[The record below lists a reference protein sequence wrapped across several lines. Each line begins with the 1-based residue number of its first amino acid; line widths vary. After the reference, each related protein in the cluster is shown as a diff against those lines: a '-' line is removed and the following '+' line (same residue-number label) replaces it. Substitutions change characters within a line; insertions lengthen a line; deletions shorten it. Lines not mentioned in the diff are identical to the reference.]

1 MIRFGGLPPAHP
13 GLIQPLRA
21 STAWIQILWPAPP
34 VINLCCCIL
43 TSWRGSTG
51 LAQRDGTKK
60 PAIGAVNT
68 TSGKPKEALTA
79 VSAAPRRR
87 RLTIRELL
95 KPHSLSLG
103 LGFLAVLG
111 EALANLLQPWPL
123 KIVLDEVFKGHA
135 GSSGLPHFVYAYLGP
150 DKLAAVKF
158 ACIAV
163 LAIALLDAVST
174 YAEKYLTTSVGQW
187 VTYDLRRALYAHM
200 QRLSIAFHDQKRTGD
215 LISRVTS
222 DVDDIQSFIASG
234 LLSSFINV
242 ITLAGMVGVMFWLN
256 WRFTLI
262 ALSVAPL
269 LFFVVYTYTRRIKQ
283 AARKVRKKESIVFSV
298 VEEVLSSIRV
308 VKAFA
313 RERYEQERLEEASLE
328 EVESSLRARSLKAK
342 LTPLVDLIV
351 AAGTCLVLW
360 FGAQLTLK
368 GALSVGSMVLFI
380 QYLSKMYKPMQEL
393 SKMTDTYSKAAVGY
407 ERIQEILQTDNEVRD
422 LRGARVVKKLSGK
435 IEFEH
440 VTFSY
445 SPDQPIIRDMSFRI
459 DPGQVAALVGPTGV
473 GKTTI
478 VSLVPRFYD
487 PDEGVVK
494 IDGID
499 VRQIKQQSLRQQIS
513 YVLQENVLFHGPLW
527 QNIAYGKP
535 EASRKEIIRAAEL
548 ANAMEFID
556 KLPQGFDT
564 IVGERGMTLSGGQRQ
579 RIAIARAVI
588 RNTPILMLDEP
599 TSGLDAASEKLV
611 FAALDR
617 LMEGKTTIVIAHR
630 LSTVR
635 RADVIFVVN
644 EGAIVEQ
651 GTHEKLLKAGGLYA
665 ELYSLQFK
673 GEDAA

>member
-1 MIRFGGLPPAHP
+1 
-13 GLIQPLRA
+13 
-21 STAWIQILWPAPP
+21 
-34 VINLCCCIL
+34 
-43 TSWRGSTG
+43 
-51 LAQRDGTKK
+51 LAQKAEIVQTVPPPSRTPSQAAKDRDV
-60 PAIGAVNT
+60 A
-68 TSGKPKEALTA
+68 
-79 VSAAPRRR
+79 AAPKKRK

-95 KPHSLSLG
+95 RPHAGSLALG
-103 LGFLAVLG
+103 LIAVIG
-111 EALANLLQPWPL
+111 EAIANLLQPWPL
-123 KIVLDEVFKGHA
+123 KIVLDEVFKSHA
-135 GSSGLPHFVYAYLGP
+135 GRSDLPRFIYQFLGT
-150 DKLAAVKF
+150 DKFATIRF

-163 LAIALLDAVST
+163 MAIAVLDAIST
-174 YAEKYLTTSVGQW
+174 YGEKYLTTSVGQW
-187 VTYDLRRALYAHM
+187 VTYDLRRGIYAHM
-200 QRLSIAFHDQKRTGD
+200 QRLSLAFHDQSRTGD

-234 LLSSFINV
+234 LLSSV
-242 ITLAGMVGVMFWLN
+242 IHVLTLVGMVAVMFWLN

-262 ALSVAPL
+262 ALSVAPV
-269 LFFVVYTYTRRIKQ
+269 LFLVVYSYTRRIKK
-283 AARKVRKKESIVFSV
+283 AARNVRKKESAVFSV

-313 RERYEQERLEEASLE
+313 RERYEQDRLEEASLE

-360 FGAQLTLK
+360 FGARLTLS
-368 GALSVGSMVLFI
+368 GALSVGSMVVFV

-407 ERIQEILQTDNEVRD
+407 ERIQEILQTDDEIHD
-422 LRGARVVKKLSGK
+422 LRGAKAIKKSKGK

-440 VTFSY
+440 VSFAY
-445 SPDQPIIRDMSFRI
+445 SQDQPIIRDMSFCI
-459 DPGQVAALVGPTGV
+459 EPGQVAALVGPTGV

-487 PDEGVVK
+487 PNEGVVR
-494 IDGID
+494 IDGIN
-499 VRQIKQQSLRQQIS
+499 VRTIKQQSLRQHIS

-535 EASRKEIIRAAEL
+535 EATKKEIVRAAEL
-548 ANAMEFID
+548 ANAMEFIE
-556 KLPQGFDT
+556 KLPQGLDT

-579 RIAIARAVI
+579 RIAIARAII

-611 FAALDR
+611 FEALDR

-630 LSTVR
+630 LSTIR

-644 EGAIVEQ
+644 DGAIVEQ
-651 GTHEKLLKAGGLYA
+651 GKHEELLKAGGLYA
-665 ELYSLQFK
+665 QLHKLQFK